1 MNMLNTDYEISPRNL
16 PVVLSLTNSLD
27 HALAQSRAVADNA
40 IDEGFPIPPDVHAT
54 LVASLC
60 RIQAALD
67 QALTV

>member
-1 MNMLNTDYEISPRNL
+1 MHDIDTDYEVSSRNL
-16 PVVLSLTNSLD
+16 PVLLSLTNSLD

-54 LVASLC
+54 LVANLC

-67 QALTV
+67 QALVV

>member
-1 MNMLNTDYEISPRNL
+1 MLAFKLID
-16 PVVLSLTNSLD
+16 D
-27 HALAQSRAVADNA
+27 